1 MSATLITA
9 AVKPPGGLAVRL
21 LGLATENRQ
30 TSMFIIGTSS
40 HRMKVRSAASKPL
53 LSFNCILFLDL
64 PASIVFFLFPDT
76 SHETSGNDEC
86 RLSID
91 PPEAE
96 WNRFAQPFIIDRST
110 QKLTT
115 GRIHYFDI
123 RHSLFDTYSP
133 PEEDSLFAFS

>member
-96 WNRFAQPFIIDRST
+96 WNRFAQSFKIV
-110 QKLTT
+110 
-115 GRIHYFDI
+115 RIHYSMLDVRCSTFISFSFDMTG
-123 RHSLFDTYSP
+123 RSRPAATLV
-133 PEEDSLFAFS
+133 